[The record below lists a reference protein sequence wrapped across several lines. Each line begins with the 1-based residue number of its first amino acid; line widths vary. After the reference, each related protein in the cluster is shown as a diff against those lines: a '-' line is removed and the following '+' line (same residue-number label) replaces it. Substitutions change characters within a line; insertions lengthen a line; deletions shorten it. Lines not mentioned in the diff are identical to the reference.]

1 MTDLT
6 LRRVID
12 APVQRV
18 YAAWTDPE
26 LLRQWLAP
34 GNAVASRA
42 VADVAVGGT
51 FLIGM
56 RGADG
61 QRWLARDVYREV
73 APLRRLVHTWRWEG
87 SHTETLVTIEFEPES
102 ADRTRLTLTHARF
115 ARDEARDEH
124 ERSWAECLEK
134 LRELCTA

>member
-34 GNAVASRA
+34 GSAVASRA
-42 VADVAVGGT
+42 IADVAVGGT
-51 FLIGM
+51 FLIEM
-56 RGADG
+56 RGSNG
-61 QRWLARDVYREV
+61 QRWLARGVTSDLMEERHRV
-73 APLRRLVHTWRWEG
+73 A
-87 SHTETLVTIEFEPES
+87 
-102 ADRTRLTLTHARF
+102 
-115 ARDEARDEH
+115 
-124 ERSWAECLEK
+124 
-134 LRELCTA
+134 

>member
-1 MTDLT
+1 MTELT
-6 LRRVID
+6 LRRLID

-18 YAAWTDPE
+18 YAAWTEPE

-34 GNAVASRA
+34 GDAVASRA

-51 FLIGM
+51 FLIEM
-56 RGADG
+56 RGSDG
-61 QRWLARDVYREV
+61 QRWLARGVYREV

-87 SHTETLVTIEFEPES
+87 SDTETLVTIEFEPKS

-115 ARDEARDEH
+115 AQDEARDEH
-124 ERSWAECLEK
+124 ERSWADCLEK
-134 LRELCTA
+134 LRELCAA